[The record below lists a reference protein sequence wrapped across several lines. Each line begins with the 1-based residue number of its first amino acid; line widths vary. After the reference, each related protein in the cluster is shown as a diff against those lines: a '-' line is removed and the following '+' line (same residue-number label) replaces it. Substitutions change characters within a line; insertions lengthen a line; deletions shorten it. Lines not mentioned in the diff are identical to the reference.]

1 MNELVK
7 VKSQPIIVVCK
18 HGQSSGAAQ
27 AKLAKAG
34 FERAMKLR
42 GGMMQWQADGLPVVK
57 K

>member
-1 MNELVK
+1 VK
-7 VKSQPIIVVCK
+7 AQPIIVVCK

-27 AKLAKAG
+27 AKLVKAG
-34 FERAMKLR
+34 FERATKLR